1 MSEISET
8 APAAVP
14 ANGPNRLSPGSR
26 PHGGGAGASSCL
38 PALLTRPWTGV
49 RVSTIQGAKRFGGAH
64 VTAAGRSDRAAQ
76 YPTFRRISLS
86 AAASPWIF
94 CRKSAFACLPVA
106 YLASDLGAGK
116 QKAAPKDR
124 PNSLILLRK
133 SGAGEGI
140 RTLDPNLG
148 KVVLYP

>member
-1 MSEISET
+1 M
-8 APAAVP
+8 P
-14 ANGPNRLSPGSR
+14 ANGPNRLSPDSR
-26 PHGGGAGASSCL
+26 LYAGAAGASSCL
-38 PALLTRPWTGV
+38 PALLTRPRTGV
-49 RVSTIQGAKRFGGAH
+49 RVSTIQSAKRLGGAH

-76 YPTFRRISLS
+76 YPTFRRISQS
-86 AAASPWIF
+86 VAASPWIF
-94 CRKSAFACLPVA
+94 RRKSAFACLPVA
-106 YLASDLGAGK
+106 YPASDPGSGK

-124 PNSLILLRK
+124 SKPLILLRK